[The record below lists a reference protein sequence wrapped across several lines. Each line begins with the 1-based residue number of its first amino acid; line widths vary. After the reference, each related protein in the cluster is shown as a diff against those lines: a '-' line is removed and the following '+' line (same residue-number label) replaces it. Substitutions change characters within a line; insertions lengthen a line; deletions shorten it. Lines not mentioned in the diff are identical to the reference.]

1 MEPDGIGCIGSL
13 LGLAGFWVGIFT
25 RNVPLIFLGL
35 FFMVLF
41 FNLARKIARNNAKK

>member
-1 MEPDGIGCIGSL
+1 MEPDGIGCVGSL

-35 FFMVLF
+35 FMTGF
-41 FNLARKIARNNAKK
+41 FFILAWYIGDKNAKN